1 MKVIKNINNNVSIC
15 LDSTGQQ
22 VVAFGKG
29 IGFCK
34 PPYELD
40 IAKVQRTF
48 YDIDPM
54 YIQMIQHIPVE
65 MIELSAQIIDYARN
79 KVEYLMNSSI
89 VFTLADHL
97 TFALQRFQKNMN
109 IDMPIYYDVKSLY
122 EEEYAIGIYALK
134 LIDQKYQIKL
144 PKEEITS
151 IALHLINAA
160 AMAKNKEKKQSS
172 EDAINHIKTLIEE
185 HFQITISED
194 DFNYSRFV
202 SHLQYLLK
210 RGKQGTNIASE
221 NIQLYTSLKNG
232 CPDVYKCARKI
243 NEYLH
248 SVYSFTFNEEE
259 LLYLMLHINRLY
271 VREDCYR

>member
-15 LDSTGQQ
+15 LDSTGTQ
-22 VVAFGKG
+22 VVVFGKG

-40 IAKVQRTF
+40 MSKIQRTF
-48 YDIDPM
+48 YDVDPV
-54 YIQMIQHIPVE
+54 YIQMIQNIPPE
-65 MIELSAQIIDYARN
+65 MIEVSAKIIDYARS
-79 KVEYLMNSSI
+79 KVEYLLNSSI

-97 TFALQRFQKNMN
+97 MFAIQRNQKNMV

-122 EEEYAIGIYALK
+122 EEEYEIGVYALR
-134 LIDQKYQIKL
+134 LINNVFQIKL

-160 AMAKNKEKKQSS
+160 AMAKHQGKKQDSRKII
-172 EDAINHIKTLIEE
+172 DHIKHLIEDD
-185 HFQITISED
+185 FQIKISED

-210 RGKQGTNIASE
+210 RGEQGKSITSE
-221 NIQLYTSLKNG
+221 NYRLYTSIKESF
-232 CPDVYKCARKI
+232 PDVYDSAANI

-248 SVYSFTFNEEE
+248 NVCGFSFNEEE
-259 LLYLMLHINRLY
+259 LLYLMMHINRLC

>member
-221 NIQLYTSLKNG
+221 NIQLYTSLKDG

>member
-15 LDSTGQQ
+15 LDSHGVQ

-34 PPYELD
+34 PPYDLEMSR
-40 IAKVQRTF
+40 IQRTF
-48 YDIDPM
+48 YDIDPS
-54 YIQMIQHIPVE
+54 YIKMIQNIPIE
-65 MIELSAQIIDYARN
+65 MIELSAQVIDYARI

-97 TFALQRFQKNMN
+97 SFAIQRFQQNMV
-109 IDMPIYYDVKSLY
+109 IDMPIYYDVKALY
-122 EEEYAIGIYALK
+122 EKEYDIGKYALM
-134 LIDQKYQIKL
+134 LIQKKMKITL
-144 PKEEITS
+144 PKEEITN

-160 AMAKNKEKKQSS
+160 AMAKNKEKKQDTRIAVS
-172 EDAINHIKTLIEE
+172 HIKKLIEQ
-185 HFQITISED
+185 HFDMNISED

-210 RGKQGTNIASE
+210 RGEKGVSITSE
-221 NIQLYTSLKNG
+221 NYQLYAALKEKFPDAYDCSL
-232 CPDVYKCARKI
+232 KI

-248 SVYSFTFNEEE
+248 KIYGYTFDEEE

-271 VREDCYR
+271 IREDCYR

>member
-54 YIQMIQHIPVE
+54 YIQMIQHIPIE
-65 MIELSAQIIDYARN
+65 MIEVSAQIIDYARTR
-79 KVEYLMNSSI
+79 VEYLLNSSI
-89 VFTLADHL
+89 VFTLADHIQ
-97 TFALQRFQKNMN
+97 FAISRYNRNMV
-109 IDMPIYYDVKSLY
+109 IEMPIYYDIKSLY
-122 EEEYAIGIYALK
+122 EEEYQIGRYALTLLEK
-134 LIDQKYQIKL
+134 RFQIQL
-144 PKEEITS
+144 GKEEITS

-160 AMAKNKEKKQSS
+160 AMAKNKDGEKSN
-172 EDAINHIKTLIEE
+172 ATVILHIKELIET
-185 HFQITISED
+185 HFHIEISED
-194 DFNYSRFV
+194 DYNYSRFV

-210 RGKQGTNIASE
+210 RGEQGTSISSE
-221 NIQLYTSLKNG
+221 NYMLYTSIKESF
-232 CPDVYKCARKI
+232 PDVYSCALTI
-243 NEYLH
+243 NAYLH
-248 SVYSFTFNEEE
+248 DVYGFTFNEEE